1 MRTFISNADEKLKIN
16 GFLQLNWT
24 KKREVL
30 IEPII
35 LKKIFELSKVS
46 ENIKNNNGYYY
57 TYFHDNTI
65 LGFLANIGKC
75 EHPLVEL
82 AYACSWYNSNFGGI
96 YLIGV
101 DNVKNEYFA
110 PIKKSN

>member
-24 KKREVL
+24 KKREAL
-30 IEPII
+30 IEPMI

-57 TYFHDNTI
+57 ACFHNDI
-65 LGFLANIGKC
+65 FLGFLANIGKY

-82 AYACSWYNSNFGGI
+82 AYACSWYNSNLGGI
-96 YLIGV
+96 YIIGV
-101 DNVKNEYFA
+101 DRNKNEYFA